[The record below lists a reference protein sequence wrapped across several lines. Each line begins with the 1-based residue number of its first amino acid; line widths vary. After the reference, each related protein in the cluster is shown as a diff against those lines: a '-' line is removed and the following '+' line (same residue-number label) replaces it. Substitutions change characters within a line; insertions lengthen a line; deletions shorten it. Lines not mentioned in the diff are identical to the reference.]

1 MVLPTAR
8 HNQGYTT
15 MREHESTSGGDDTET
30 TLGVGKM
37 LGLFFG
43 LVILCGLSLG
53 TGFWLGRNSMNPTAS
68 AMPAAAPGATAS
80 AARKPGAAQPAK
92 TTDCAAG
99 TNCPGADP
107 SDLTFYKA
115 VRQPDNSHPRLAPPP
130 AAPVARAASNAH
142 GTLGGGYLVQI
153 AAVRNQGDANLL
165 SETLRKQQYPVL
177 ISQPGD
183 NLYHVQVGPYAD
195 IKEAE
200 AIRARLLSEGYNPFL
215 KH

>member
-1 MVLPTAR
+1 
-8 HNQGYTT
+8 
-15 MREHESTSGGDDTET
+15 MRDREIMPGGEDTEI

-53 TGFWLGRNSMNPTAS
+53 TGFWLGRNSMKPTAS
-68 AMPAAAPGATAS
+68 ATAAAAAGTRAS
-80 AARKPGAAQPAK
+80 AAGKPGAAQPAAAK
-92 TTDCAAG
+92 ATDCAAG

-115 VRQPDNSHPRLAPPP
+115 VRQQDESHPQLAPQPATP
-130 AAPVARAASNAH
+130 AASGAAETH
-142 GTLGGGYLVQI
+142 GTLGSGYLVQI
-153 AAVRNQGDANLL
+153 AAVRNQDDANLL
-165 SETLRKQQYPVL
+165 SATLQKQQYPVL
-177 ISQPGD
+177 ISQAGD
-183 NLYHVQVGPYAD
+183 NLFHVQVGPYAD